1 VPSLLHESL
10 VELFRNRGELA
21 AELLERHAQISFA
34 HDRVE
39 NASIDLTQVV
49 PTEFRADAVV
59 ELRDAS
65 EATVAAIIVEV
76 QLNIDRE
83 KEYSWP
89 AYVPLLRARLRC
101 PVVLLVLAP
110 DPAVARWARASIP
123 LGHPG
128 FNLAPVVIELAE
140 VPRVTDPTDAARLP
154 ELAVLSTL
162 GHPEL
167 EIARVAFGAI
177 QGLTDDHKR
186 LYWDVIRAALP
197 PAVRTALEAHMQ
209 RGSDIYMSDFA
220 ISYYDQGL
228 DKGLEQ
234 GHEEGLEKGL
244 EQGAMRGLRSAVL
257 ALMRAKLGTI
267 APQDLA
273 AVEAIHEER
282 TLTEL
287 IVTLGRATTKAGV
300 RAALAASRRPR

>member
-1 VPSLLHESL
+1 L
-10 VELFRNRGELA
+10 V
-21 AELLERHAQISFA
+21 I
-34 HDRVE
+34 
-39 NASIDLTQVV
+39 AS
-49 PTEFRADAVV
+49 
-59 ELRDAS
+59 
-65 EATVAAIIVEV
+65 
-76 QLNIDRE
+76 
-83 KEYSWP
+83 
-89 AYVPLLRARLRC
+89 
-101 PVVLLVLAP
+101 

-128 FNLAPVVIELAE
+128 FNLAPVVIELGE

-154 ELAVLSTL
+154 ELAVLSAI

-167 EIARVAFGAI
+167 EIARTAISAI
-177 QGLTDDHKR
+177 QRLTEDHKQ
-186 LYWDVIRAALP
+186 LYLDVIVAALP
-197 PAVRTALEAHMQ
+197 PAIRTALEAHMQ

-234 GHEEGLEKGL
+234 GHEEGREQGL
-244 EQGAMRGLRSAVL
+244 EQGLEQGTTRGLRTAVL

-273 AVEAIHEER
+273 AVEAIHDER

-300 RAALAASRRPR
+300 RAALAASRRQR